1 MWLTPEQCI
10 ERIEAGEIL
19 PEATMRALC
28 DVVRSQLSEE
38 SNVQPVSSP
47 VSVVGDIHGQLWD
60 LLELIKVGGKCPDTA
75 YVFMVSLAV
84 LCALVALI

>member
-1 MWLTPEQCI
+1 MWLTPEEAI

-75 YVFMVSLAV
+75 YVFMVR
-84 LCALVALI
+84 